1 MPWQELVGI
10 VVGPCCSTPG
20 ASTCRLIFQN
30 GMIVKDIIDIGNG
43 AKRPA
48 EVGRKFFLTLKSKL
62 REILFDVR
70 YRSVSN
76 LLQLSSISSVLLSR
90 CLKSILK

>member
-1 MPWQELVGI
+1 MPKQELVGI

-20 ASTCRLIFQN
+20 DLFFQN
-30 GMIVKDIIDIGNG
+30 GLIVREIIEIGNG

-62 REILFDVR
+62 KQILFDVD
-70 YRSVSN
+70 YQFQIFFTVNSYH
-76 LLQLSSISSVLLSR
+76 QYQPYY
-90 CLKSILK
+90 